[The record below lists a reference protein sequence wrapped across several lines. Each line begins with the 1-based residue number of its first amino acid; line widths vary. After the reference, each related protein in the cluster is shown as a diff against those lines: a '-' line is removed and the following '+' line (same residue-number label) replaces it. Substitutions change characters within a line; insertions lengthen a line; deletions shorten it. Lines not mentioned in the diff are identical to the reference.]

1 MKNEM
6 AINTY
11 ISTIEAI
18 KQNKQEEQKQ
28 NHRYREYFDD
38 YLLGGELGDG

>member
-28 NHRYREYFDD
+28 THRYREHFDD
-38 YLLGGELGDG
+38 SQMGEVLGGG